1 VCHGPYPW
9 GDIALL
15 QGGKELGTVVWRG
28 AVLLCERLRKNP
40 ELVAAQRVLEV
51 GAGCGVCS
59 FLVRIGGGDLC

>member
-1 VCHGPYPW
+1 
-9 GDIALL
+9 LL